1 MNSARMPRKAA
12 VRFLSVLAA
21 SLLLLCGCGH
31 KNPPIPPDNVVPRP
45 IADLRYQSDHEGVQL
60 SWSYPLKTIKG
71 STLNDISS
79 FELYRAEVAVDD
91 YCSSCPIPFE
101 LPIELDGG
109 PPVDGKNRR
118 TATFSTTLL
127 RPGYKYFFKVRSRTS
142 WWADSADSNV
152 INFVWYPPAAAP
164 EGLTAKAGDRQ
175 VALSW
180 QPVSLLAN
188 GSAIE
193 TGVKYQV
200 LRRVGGKDFE
210 QLGAPVPATEYVD
223 TRLRNGSKY
232 IYAVRSM
239 MELKGELVG
248 GDTSRE
254 VEATP
259 IDLRPPEVPTGVTVV
274 RTDVGVKVFWDRNN
288 STEIGGYRVYR
299 RALNRPDF
307 QMIGE
312 VNPEYTLF
320 VDTKA
325 ASGVRYAYA
334 VTAIDRAEPPNE
346 SDKSKEATARYQ

>member
-1 MNSARMPRKAA
+1 MG
-12 VRFLSVLAA
+12 LVLAV
-21 SLLLLCGCGH
+21 SLLLLGGCGH
-31 KNPPIPPDNVVPRP
+31 KSPPIPPDNVVPRP
-45 IADLRYQSDHEGVQL
+45 IVDLRYQSDHEGVQL

-71 STLNDISS
+71 STLDDISS
-79 FELYRAEVAVDD
+79 FDLYRAEVAVDD
-91 YCSSCPIPFE
+91 YCSNCPIPFGQ
-101 LPIELDGG
+101 PMALDGG
-109 PPVDGKNRR
+109 PPVDGKKRR

-142 WWADSADSNV
+142 WWADSADSN
-152 INFVWYPPAAAP
+152 IISFVWYPPAVAP
-164 EGLTAKAGDRQ
+164 DGLTATAGDKK
-175 VALSW
+175 VTLSW
-180 QPVSLLAN
+180 QPVSSLVN

-210 QLGAPVPATEYVD
+210 QLGEPVAATEYVD
-223 TRLRNGSKY
+223 GKLRNGSKY

-248 GDTSRE
+248 GDSSSE

-259 IDLRPPEVPTGVTVV
+259 IDLRPPEAPTGVTVV

-299 RALNRPDF
+299 RLHNRRDF

-312 VNPEYTLF
+312 VDPEYTLF
-320 VDTKA
+320 VDA
-325 ASGVRYAYA
+325 RAENGVRYAYA
-334 VTAIDRAEPPNE
+334 VTAIDRADPPNE
-346 SDKSKEATARYQ
+346 SKRSKEATARYE